1 MNIIKRDGK
10 EVVFDAMKIIEAISK
25 ANEEVDPGTP
35 DNPNRLSKKEIVS
48 IATDIENYYK
58 ECSITATVEDVQD
71 RVEKAIVNKNK

>member
-1 MNIIKRDGK
+1 MNIIKRDAK
-10 EVVFDAMKIIEAISK
+10 EVVFDVMKIIEAISK

-58 ECSITATVEDVQD
+58 EYNTLNITFTNPVSVFD
-71 RVEKAIVNKNK
+71 ILLLNL